1 MLASPSLSLGPGTSA
16 GGAVHRRRSTVDL
29 FLPGKDTEAR
39 PRRLHLSLG
48 KSHEM
53 TAYLIAQLT
62 ITDPAGF
69 DAYRQVVPPVIAA
82 HGGRYLARGG
92 AVTRL
97 EGEPGGPRIIV
108 LEFADKAAAEGFYN
122 SPEYQKILPLRLRAA
137 SGSVFIVEGCL

>member
-1 MLASPSLSLGPGTSA
+1 
-16 GGAVHRRRSTVDL
+16 
-29 FLPGKDTEAR
+29 
-39 PRRLHLSLG
+39 
-48 KSHEM
+48 M

-62 ITDPAGF
+62 IADPAGF

-122 SPEYQKILPLRLRAA
+122 SPEYQEILPLRLRAA

>member
-1 MLASPSLSLGPGTSA
+1 M
-16 GGAVHRRRSTVDL
+16 
-29 FLPGKDTEAR
+29 
-39 PRRLHLSLG
+39 
-48 KSHEM
+48 HEM

-122 SPEYQKILPLRLRAA
+122 SAEYQKILPLRLRAA
-137 SGSVFIVEGCL
+137 GGSVFIVEGCV